1 MKNWAVM
8 QKTQHCLPTSSV
20 QRRYLPPTAAQFEIG
35 QSSNQEPDNAEPTS
49 TKEEV
54 TLDHKHRQDAEA
66 MQLDPNP
73 TQGAMQEGPADV
85 PALLPAQLDQGQQPE
100 QQEGEEQQQ
109 QLAGDEQQEQ
119 AEEAEQQPQAAALHG
134 TEGFIG
140 MLVAPAAPMPI
151 LPELP
156 EMQPPLPAQEEQ
168 LRHSTRLKSKPT
180 TKLTPAVL
188 MQKID
193 FLESGEKSEE

>member
-1 MKNWAVM
+1 MV
-8 QKTQHCLPTSSV
+8 
-20 QRRYLPPTAAQFEIG
+20 RREE
-35 QSSNQEPDNAEPTS
+35 NQ
-49 TKEEV
+49 
-54 TLDHKHRQDAEA
+54 
-66 MQLDPNP
+66 
-73 TQGAMQEGPADV
+73 
-85 PALLPAQLDQGQQPE
+85 
-100 QQEGEEQQQ
+100 GEEQQQ

-134 TEGFIG
+134 IEGFIG

-156 EMQPPLPAQEEQ
+156 EIQPPLPAHEEQ

-193 FLESGEKSEE
+193 FLESGAKSKEEQSQQLLDLFSKPLPLNVVAAVGELLEVNAGP